1 MAPSHTPLL
10 RGRRTL
16 KCAIDFKNFYFEN
29 ITASPVLIQQCSHW
43 AGWNVPAC
51 SEYPATG
58 FTFDNITWTNFTG
71 WMNEKAGTKSISLA
85 CSPYSTCTN
94 FNWSNINI
102 VPSTNDTA
110 TAVCTNIDGYD
121 DACQKTDVE
130 ARAMPLLRWNGLS

>member
-1 MAPSHTPLL
+1 M
-10 RGRRTL
+10 
-16 KCAIDFKNFYFEN
+16 DFKNFHFEN

-71 WMNEKAGTKSISLA
+71 WMNEKVGTKSISLA

-94 FNWSNINI
+94 FNWSDINI
-102 VPSTNDTA
+102 VPSTNGTA

-121 DACQKTDVE
+121 DVCQKTDVE
-130 ARAMPLLRWNGLS
+130 ARAMPLLRWNELS